1 MFAWRG
7 FFGYAVPRMKKFE
20 ITFTI
25 CDELVQY
32 KATAYAH
39 SAQQAADVF
48 RAANRGL
55 FSVVSVRLV
64 KAHRD
69 VPISR
74 IKTMFGSGA

>member
-7 FFGYAVPRMKKFE
+7 FFGYAVPRMQKFE
-20 ITFTI
+20 ITFI
-25 CDELVQY
+25 INDELTQY
-32 KATAYAH
+32 KAIAYAH

-48 RAANRGL
+48 RAANKGL

-74 IKTMFGSGA
+74 VKAMFRTEA